1 MTVKDPRSWWAYFL
15 AVFQQGG
22 SMMIIVVMQGYVA
35 KRTPKMIR
43 GITNAVMGIMGSLGS
58 LPYLLMEG
66 IFVKMW
72 GARMVWGTMAFL
84 DSLMLVFLVIM
95 ILMGKYGGPPHI
107 NDHASDR
114 GADEGQGG
122 YEDIPD
128 LGPEGGNDKQ
138 KVYHEHILEAS
149 ERFEEST
156 YRGSEIMNS
165 MVESRKFTVDK
176 RPDGM

>member
-1 MTVKDPRSWWAYFL
+1 
-15 AVFQQGG
+15 
-22 SMMIIVVMQGYVA
+22 
-35 KRTPKMIR
+35 
-43 GITNAVMGIMGSLGS
+43 
-58 LPYLLMEG
+58 
-66 IFVKMW
+66 
-72 GARMVWGTMAFL
+72 MVWGAVILL
-84 DSLMLVFLVIM
+84 DGLMLVFLVTM

-128 LGPEGGNDKQ
+128 LGPEGGDDRLKT
-138 KVYHEHILEAS
+138 VHHEHILEAS

-156 YRGSEIMNS
+156 YRGSEVKS
-165 MVESRKFTVDK
+165 SRFTVDK